1 MYLLSSVFKCGNKGY
16 LIEMSSCNLFC
27 LNLEHGVK
35 DFQNFSEKCSYN
47 KVVFN
52 RLVCGKKDML
62 SPVGENLRC
71 LTCNLLSTNCVFWG
85 RAVDVV
91 WDAKHRGKPRMFYD
105 RVLWKSLKTLGQI
118 SEMFFFIIHFNFNSS
133 IRLID

>member
-35 DFQNFSEKCSYN
+35 DLQNFSKNSLKVYVAPK

-71 LTCNLLSTNCVFWG
+71 LTCNLLSTNCVF
-85 RAVDVV
+85 
-91 WDAKHRGKPRMFYD
+91 
-105 RVLWKSLKTLGQI
+105 
-118 SEMFFFIIHFNFNSS
+118 
-133 IRLID
+133 

>member
-35 DFQNFSEKCSYN
+35 DFQNFSEKYVLMYLQKSG
-47 KVVFN
+47 FN

-71 LTCNLLSTNCVFWG
+71 LTCNLLSTNCVF
-85 RAVDVV
+85 
-91 WDAKHRGKPRMFYD
+91 
-105 RVLWKSLKTLGQI
+105 
-118 SEMFFFIIHFNFNSS
+118 
-133 IRLID
+133 